1 VRILLTVHLFL
12 PDYFSG
18 TEILTLHTAQ
28 ELQRRGHV
36 VHVFTAYPVPPAQDI
51 ADCDR
56 FDTYQYQGITV
67 TRFLHTHR
75 PMGAQT
81 NVAEQEYNNA
91 LVAKRFD
98 QLITEFQP
106 DVVHFFHL
114 MRLSASV
121 IDVCLQRS
129 IPTVLT
135 PTDFW
140 LVCPTSQL
148 RLTDGSTCGG
158 PDRLGANCI
167 LHLGQIKFPGALT
180 QAMSLL
186 PKPLLRSVVQLVT
199 APPVNRL
206 AHARL
211 ATALSRRQVF
221 LKDRLNQIDR
231 VLVPTRIMLQILQKY
246 GLQVS
251 RTTLTSYGIQLPQS
265 HARKNDH
272 AAPMTLGVIGIGE
285 HKGAH
290 ILVQALSKLPQLDVL
305 VKIYGRASDFPD
317 YVEKLKQ
324 LAQGDSRIEFC
335 GSFPN
340 DQIGAILSR
349 LDALVVPSLWF
360 ENAPL
365 VIYSAQA
372 ARLPVIGS
380 HVAGIAELVTHGDNG
395 LLFSPGDVQALA
407 SIVRNLSENPDELN
421 RLSKNARP
429 PKSINVYVDELLAVY
444 AGLIS
449 QKMETV

>member
-1 VRILLTVHLFL
+1 MKILLTVHLFL

-28 ELQRRGHV
+28 ELQRRGHH
-36 VHVFTAYPVPPAQDI
+36 VHVFTAYPAPPAFDI
-51 ADCDR
+51 ADSDR
-56 FDTYQYQGITV
+56 FDSYQYQGITV
-67 TRFLHTHR
+67 TRFMHTHR
-75 PMGAQT
+75 PMGVQS
-81 NVAEQEYNNA
+81 NVAELEYNNA

-121 IDVCLQRS
+121 IDVCQHRS

-140 LVCPTSQL
+140 FVCPTSQL
-148 RLTDGSTCGG
+148 RLTDGSTCAG
-158 PDRLGANCI
+158 PDGVGANCI
-167 LHLGQIKFPGALT
+167 LHMGQIKFPGALT
-180 QAMSLL
+180 QAVTFL
-186 PKPLLRSVVQLVT
+186 PKPILRSVVQMAIV
-199 APPVNRL
+199 PPFNRFGYASL
-206 AHARL
+206 AA
-211 ATALSRRQVF
+211 ALSRRQCF
-221 LKDRLNQIDR
+221 LKDRLNQINR
-231 VLVPTRIMLQILQKY
+231 VLVPTRIMLHILQKY
-246 GLQVS
+246 GLQAS
-251 RTTLTSYGIQLPQS
+251 RTTLTSYGIQLPKDF
-265 HARKNDH
+265 ARKD
-272 AAPMTLGVIGIGE
+272 ARVAPLTLGIIGMGE
-285 HKGAH
+285 HKGGH
-290 ILVQALSKLPQLDVL
+290 ILVQALSQMPTLEVY
-305 VKIYGRASDFPD
+305 VKIYGRTSDFPD
-317 YVEKLKQ
+317 YAEKLKQ
-324 LAQGDSRIEFC
+324 LALGDSRVKFC

-340 DQIGAILSR
+340 DQIGAILCE

-372 ARLPVIGS
+372 ARVPVIGS
-380 HVAGIAELVTHGDNG
+380 DVAGIAELVTHGDNG
-395 LLFSPGDVQALA
+395 LLFAPGDVQALA
-407 SIVRNLSENPDELN
+407 SILRNLSENPSEFN

-444 AGLIS
+444 ADLIS

>member
-1 VRILLTVHLFL
+1 MKILLTVHLFL

-28 ELQRRGHV
+28 ELQRRGHD
-36 VHVFTAYPVPPAQDI
+36 VHVFTAYPAPPAGDI
-51 ADCDR
+51 ADADR
-56 FDTYQYQGITV
+56 FDSYQYQGIPV

-75 PMGAQT
+75 PMGLQK
-81 NVAEQEYNNA
+81 NIAELEYNNA
-91 LVAKRFD
+91 LVSKRFD
-98 QLITEFQP
+98 QLINEYRP

-121 IDVCLQRS
+121 IDVCQQRS
-129 IPTVLT
+129 VPTVLT

-148 RLTDGSTCGG
+148 RLTDGSNCAG
-158 PDRLGANCI
+158 PDRVGANCI

-180 QAMSLL
+180 QTMNLL
-186 PKPLLRSVVQLVT
+186 PKPLLRSVVRFVT
-199 APPVNRL
+199 FPLVNRSGY
-206 AHARL
+206 ASL
-211 ATALSRRQVF
+211 ATALSHRQVF
-221 LKDRLNQIDR
+221 LIDRLNQINR
-231 VLVPTRIMLQILQKY
+231 VLVPTRIMLQTLQKY
-246 GLQVS
+246 GLQAS
-251 RTTLTSYGIQLPQS
+251 RTTLTSYGVQLPQVPS
-265 HARKNDH
+265 RKDAH
-272 AAPMTLGVIGIGE
+272 IAPLILGVIGIGE

-290 ILVQALSKLPQLDVL
+290 ILIQALHKMPKLAVF
-305 VKIYGRASDFPD
+305 VRIYGRASDFPD

-324 LAQGDSRIEFC
+324 LALGDSRVEFC

-340 DQIGAILSR
+340 DQIGAILSK

-380 HVAGIAELVTHGDNG
+380 DVAGIAELVTHGDNG
-395 LLFSPGDVQALA
+395 LLFKPGDVQALA
-407 SIVRNLSENPDELN
+407 SIVRDLAENPGELN

-429 PKSINVYVDELLAVY
+429 PKSITVYVDELLAVY
-444 AGLIS
+444 ADLIS
-449 QKMETV
+449 RKMESV